1 MTENRAPSTDA
12 AMDDVRAR
20 VRRGAA
26 ERGSSRWAPRTT
38 SASER
43 DFAEVD
49 ALLRRALAHD
59 DPHALLM
66 PDLLADPWRP
76 ELSLELAG
84 HRGGAPAAAILFVK
98 RRVLLPLT
106 RWLFE
111 YTLENFRRQHRLN
124 VALMACVQTL
134 AAEHVRLRRRVDAL
148 ESTSG
153 ARAPRPPPRRRDEAR
168 LRRPSLR
175 SAGGRRI
182 GGALPRHCQR
192 LAERSRRD
200 GAHEL
205 RDRLRHLA

>member
-1 MTENRAPSTDA
+1 ME
-12 AMDDVRAR
+12 DVRAR
-20 VRRGAA
+20 AGAA
-26 ERGSSRWAPRTT
+26 LRIRVSRAGGADDFR
-38 SASER
+38 SER

-59 DPHALLM
+59 DPHALLI
-66 PDLLADPWRP
+66 PDLLADSWRP

-84 HRGGAPAAAILFVK
+84 HRGGVTGAAILFVK

-111 YTLENFRRQHRLN
+111 YALENFRRQHRLN

-153 ARAPRPPPRRRDEAR
+153 APPRDPAS
-168 LRRPSLR
+168 P
-175 SAGGRRI
+175 
-182 GGALPRHCQR
+182 PR
-192 LAERSRRD
+192 
-200 GAHEL
+200 
-205 RDRLRHLA
+205 